1 MVQINVV
8 VFSTDRSRP
17 AEEQAPA
24 PGEPWVVPS
33 TEAEMM
39 GHFVGWGPKVLNLLA
54 VGLPAT
60 ASLIQG
66 ADHYHTIS
74 RN

>member
-1 MVQINVV
+1 MVQINIV

-24 PGEPWVVPS
+24 PREPWVVPS
-33 TEAEMM
+33 TEGEML

-54 VGLPAT
+54 
-60 ASLIQG
+60 ASLPG
-66 ADHYHTIS
+66 MTAL
-74 RN
+74 R